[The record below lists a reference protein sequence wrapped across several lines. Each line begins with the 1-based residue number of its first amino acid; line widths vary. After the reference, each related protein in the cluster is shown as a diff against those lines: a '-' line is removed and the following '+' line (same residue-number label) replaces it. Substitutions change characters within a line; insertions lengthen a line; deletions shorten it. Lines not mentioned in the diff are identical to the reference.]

1 MPKLAPKQPN
11 PLDEQQA
18 VLTYLHNKP
27 KQHLIIPGIEPTNFN
42 AVAVEQILKDCRT
55 TPEVIQQLISLKELT
70 VIDLIPI
77 HLKTDRHDRVVT
89 AGPNS
94 FYVPPIGQDYVA
106 LTVQSSQNDNNPLVA
121 SQFSG

>member
-1 MPKLAPKQPN
+1 MPKLAPKKPN
-11 PLDEQQA
+11 PLDQQQA
-18 VLTYLHNKP
+18 VLNYLHGKP
-27 KQHLIIPGIEPTNFN
+27 TQHLIIPGIDPTNFH
-42 AVAVEQILKDCRT
+42 AVAVEQILKDCQT

-77 HLKTDRHDRVVT
+77 RLKTDRHDRVVT

-106 LTVQSSQNDNNPLVA
+106 LTVQPTQNDINPLAA